1 MTKFLLASAAVLAM
15 AGCASLPLIGRSD
28 EDGAAT
34 NAVRLE
40 AALDAQPDAAKAR
53 YQYRHPKQTLEFFG
67 VEPGMTVVDTLPGEI
82 WYSGILAAYLGPEGK
97 VIGADYSLPMWTLF
111 GGFADEEYLAK
122 RPRWAADWLSKA
134 ADWPYEDAAEV
145 GAMVYG
151 SVPDELAGTV
161 DVVLV
166 VRAMH
171 HFNRLEDEGGFR
183 TQAFADINKVLKSG
197 GVIGVVQH
205 RAPMENSDKW
215 AEGDNGYLKQDQV
228 IAAFEAAGFEFVAAS
243 EINANPKDRPSEDEF
258 VWRLPPILGTSKDDA
273 ALKAEMIAIGE
284 SDRMTLLFR
293 KP

>member
-1 MTKFLLASAAVLAM
+1 MMKFLLASAAVLAM
-15 AGCASLPLIGRSD
+15 AGCASLPLLGRSD

-34 NAVRLE
+34 NAARLE
-40 AALDAQPDAAKAR
+40 AALDAQPDEAKAR

-97 VIGADYSLPMWTLF
+97 VIGADYSVPMWTLF

-122 RPRWAADWLSKA
+122 RPGWAAGWVSKA

-205 RAPMENSDKW
+205 RAPMENSDQW

-243 EINANPKDRPSEDEF
+243 EINANAKDRPSEDEF